1 MRYVE
6 FLIVCLIM
14 IIGGSSIL
22 AVVAN
27 GGNMAS
33 KANHQI
39 QYEVIISLGFCA
51 ILRVIASVFLILKSK
66 YYENFN
72 FSYSEQKHFSKY

>member
-1 MRYVE
+1 MRPNDGTKAVI
-6 FLIVCLIM
+6 FIVP
-14 IIGGSSIL
+14 
-22 AVVAN
+22 N

-39 QYEVIISLGFCA
+39 QYEVITSLGFCA

>member
-1 MRYVE
+1 
-6 FLIVCLIM
+6 
-14 IIGGSSIL
+14 
-22 AVVAN
+22 
-27 GGNMAS
+27 MAS

-39 QYEVIISLGFCA
+39 QYEVITSLGFCA